1 MGWQTFE
8 QEIKKL
14 SEKIEFNNYHPDMIF
29 GITRGGVVPARLLSS
44 SLLVKDMICI
54 SVRKIGGERKVITD
68 ILDDIFGKNVL
79 LVEDMLETGRSL
91 IAAKNYIESKGA
103 KVRTA
108 CLYIMPIS
116 EVQPDFYLNQI
127 NKPVNF
133 PWE

>member
-79 LVEDMLETGRSL
+79 LVEDMPPTPVFHVVSKVTVPLFHSFMSL
-91 IAAKNYIESKGA
+91 FIGE
-103 KVRTA
+103 
-108 CLYIMPIS
+108 
-116 EVQPDFYLNQI
+116 
-127 NKPVNF
+127 
-133 PWE
+133 